1 MNNTFRVIAEN
12 QSKKNVYVDKVELN
26 GEELTEP
33 FISHEAIM
41 SGGELKFYMTA
52 KPNKTLFIN

>member
-1 MNNTFRVIAEN
+1 
-12 QSKKNVYVDKVELN
+12 VDKAELN